1 MQTGH
6 HSRRC
11 DDKSTCEK
19 CQKRH
24 PTCLHDDKFNEVSKY
39 QRPNHS
45 KRDESSKEKMDEE
58 EIAAAAITN
67 AVRQVDS
74 NTQTS
79 TIIPVWVSSTNEPD
93 HEILVYA
100 LLDTQSDTTFI
111 LDEVAQELNT
121 NKENVS
127 LQLSTMS
134 ARVTVIPCQKLK
146 NLQVRGYNSDK
157 RIPLPSVF
165 TREYIPANK
174 SHIPTSETALKWLH
188 LEQLADKI
196 PPPLD
201 CEVGLLIGYNCQQAL
216 LPKEIISG
224 EENHPYAQRTDLGW
238 SIVGCSY
245 TVKDYGDAIGISHRT
260 IMRQVMPTVKPSFEL
275 KNEVH
280 FVCRTHVKEVVS
292 TDIIRALELDFTDH
306 STDDNPVSQE
316 DILFLSK
323 VREGI
328 RQKEDGHFELPLPF
342 KTDKPSL
349 PDNKQWRHVNSEN
362 NPADHASRG
371 LSVAQLKDSN
381 WLKGPDFLWQRDFPH
396 EEETVGEIEITD
408 PELRKSHVHTIKTK
422 EVNVMVNR
430 LTKFSDWS
438 RVVRAVA
445 RLKRFVREFKGVQP
459 RTNEATSLE
468 ERKEA
473 EIIVIKLVQEEAF
486 AEDIQ
491 RFKLQKDDTL
501 NKRNKLRQ
509 LNAFLDKEGVLRV
522 GGRLSQSS
530 LHHDIKHPAILPKKS
545 HLSDLIVKHYHE
557 RVYHQGRG
565 MTMNELRANGIWILG
580 CGSVVSSHIYK
591 CVKCRRYRRTTEV
604 QKMADLPEERTEASP
619 PFTYCGI
626 DCFGP
631 FIVKEGRK
639 ELKRYGLLFTCL
651 CSRAV
656 HIETLDDLTTDAFMN
671 ALRVFIAIRG
681 PVRQLRCDQGTNFMG
696 ARREFSE
703 LLKGMDQERLRAISC
718 EFVVNVPSA
727 SHMGGV
733 WERQIRTIRSILTAM
748 LDNSA
753 SRLDTTTL
761 RTFLYE
767 TMAIINS
774 RPLSV
779 EHLHDPTGPEPL
791 TPNHILT
798 MKSSVILPPP
808 GKFSNEDL
816 YLRKRWR
823 RVQFLANE
831 FWQRW
836 KREYLL
842 NLQQRKKW
850 QRTSRNSQVNDI
862 VILHNDGAQRNE
874 WKLAR
879 VVETYPSADGIVRKL
894 KLLLSDTTFVKEK
907 PHTRS
912 VYLERPIHKV
922 VTLIEAN

>member
-1 MQTGH
+1 M
-6 HSRRC
+6 
-11 DDKSTCEK
+11 
-19 CQKRH
+19 
-24 PTCLHDDKFNEVSKY
+24 
-39 QRPNHS
+39 
-45 KRDESSKEKMDEE
+45 
-58 EIAAAAITN
+58 
-67 AVRQVDS
+67 
-74 NTQTS
+74 
-79 TIIPVWVSSTNEPD
+79 
-93 HEILVYA
+93 
-100 LLDTQSDTTFI
+100 
-111 LDEVAQELNT
+111 
-121 NKENVS
+121 
-127 LQLSTMS
+127 
-134 ARVTVIPCQKLK
+134 
-146 NLQVRGYNSDK
+146 
-157 RIPLPSVF
+157 
-165 TREYIPANK
+165 
-174 SHIPTSETALKWLH
+174 
-188 LEQLADKI
+188 
-196 PPPLD
+196 
-201 CEVGLLIGYNCQQAL
+201 
-216 LPKEIISG
+216 
-224 EENHPYAQRTDLGW
+224 
-238 SIVGCSY
+238 
-245 TVKDYGDAIGISHRT
+245 
-260 IMRQVMPTVKPSFEL
+260 
-275 KNEVH
+275 
-280 FVCRTHVKEVVS
+280 
-292 TDIIRALELDFTDH
+292 
-306 STDDNPVSQE
+306 
-316 DILFLSK
+316 
-323 VREGI
+323 
-328 RQKEDGHFELPLPF
+328 
-342 KTDKPSL
+342 
-349 PDNKQWRHVNSEN
+349 
-362 NPADHASRG
+362 
-371 LSVAQLKDSN
+371 
-381 WLKGPDFLWQRDFPH
+381 
-396 EEETVGEIEITD
+396 
-408 PELRKSHVHTIKTK
+408 
-422 EVNVMVNR
+422 
-430 LTKFSDWS
+430 
-438 RVVRAVA
+438 
-445 RLKRFVREFKGVQP
+445 
-459 RTNEATSLE
+459 
-468 ERKEA
+468 
-473 EIIVIKLVQEEAF
+473 
-486 AEDIQ
+486 
-491 RFKLQKDDTL
+491 
-501 NKRNKLRQ
+501 
-509 LNAFLDKEGVLRV
+509 